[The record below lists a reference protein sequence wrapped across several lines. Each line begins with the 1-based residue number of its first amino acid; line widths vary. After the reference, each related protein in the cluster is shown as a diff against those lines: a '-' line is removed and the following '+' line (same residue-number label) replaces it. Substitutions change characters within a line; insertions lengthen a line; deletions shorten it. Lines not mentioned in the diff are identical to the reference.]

1 MASEIRVN
9 KIENR
14 SGLGTVTF
22 ADTGVDLAGIVTAT
36 TFSGSGASLTSLPAA
51 QVTGT
56 LPAISGANL
65 TNLTATN
72 LTGTIADA
80 RFPATLPAA
89 SAANLTSIPAAN
101 ITGTLPA
108 LTAANLTNIPAANL
122 VGVCTSGLTKTG
134 GFGSWVKML
143 TTTVTSDVN
152 NVQFQN
158 TQTEVDFSTYKVYA
172 LLISGLR
179 PASDDYTLRYR
190 IYDSNGEYSS
200 SEYKNKL
207 NTDQGNYNQNGET
220 SGMFCYNGI
229 GNNTGGGG
237 SLIYEDFHAIA
248 YMHGFAVNRRFNMHG
263 QSSFLDNASGAR
275 NQSFAGGPNVETET
289 TGIKIFSSSGN
300 INLGTFTLFGLAT

>member
-65 TNLTATN
+65 TNLAAAN

-101 ITGTLPA
+101 VTGTLPA
-108 LTAANLTNIPAANL
+108 ISAANLTQIPAANI
-122 VGVCTSGLTKTG
+122 VGVCTAGFERTG
-134 GFGSWVKML
+134 GFGGGKVLQVVQNYDTDFTRAAVSSNSMTA
-143 TTTVTSDVN
+143 TTHDVTITPTAASSKILVN
-152 NVQFQN
+152 
-158 TQTEVDFSTYKVYA
+158 
-172 LLISGLR
+172 ISG
-179 PASDDYTLRYR
+179 ASNNNGDGYICYMTIYR
-190 IYDSNGEYSS
+190 SINGGTFSDIAPS
-200 SEYKNKL
+200 GS
-207 NTDQGNYNQNGET
+207 GNYNNGFTLNKSDVRSEQDFNIMYLDSPSYSVGNAIVYRLYIRNNGSGTVEVPHAPNGEPV
-220 SGMFCYNGI
+220 MCFAQ
-229 GNNTGGGG
+229 
-237 SLIYEDFHAIA
+237 EIA
-248 YMHGFAVNRRFNMHG
+248 A
-263 QSSFLDNASGAR
+263 
-275 NQSFAGGPNVETET
+275 
-289 TGIKIFSSSGN
+289 
-300 INLGTFTLFGLAT
+300 